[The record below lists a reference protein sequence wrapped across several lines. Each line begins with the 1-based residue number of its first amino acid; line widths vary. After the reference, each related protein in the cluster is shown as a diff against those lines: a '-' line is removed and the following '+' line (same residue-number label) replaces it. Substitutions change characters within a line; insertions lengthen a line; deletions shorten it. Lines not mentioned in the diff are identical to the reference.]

1 MAARDFSTPIG
12 DIGDAINRLY
22 RIAAV
27 AQGTAALLGE
37 SGTGHTEQIQS
48 AIFMNER
55 IQDDLKRLANDLD
68 VFDIRDG
75 KDPIGEWLIE
85 HHPDI
90 AKDLIARGPSV
101 ARQAIT
107 MAMDRRIARN
117 EDKP

>member
-27 AQGTAALLGE
+27 AQGTAALLSE
-37 SGTGHTEQIQS
+37 SGPGDPEKIQS

-68 VFDIRDG
+68 EFDIG
-75 KDPIGEWLIE
+75 HKTVL
-85 HHPDI
+85 
-90 AKDLIARGPSV
+90 
-101 ARQAIT
+101 QA
-107 MAMDRRIARN
+107 
-117 EDKP
+117 